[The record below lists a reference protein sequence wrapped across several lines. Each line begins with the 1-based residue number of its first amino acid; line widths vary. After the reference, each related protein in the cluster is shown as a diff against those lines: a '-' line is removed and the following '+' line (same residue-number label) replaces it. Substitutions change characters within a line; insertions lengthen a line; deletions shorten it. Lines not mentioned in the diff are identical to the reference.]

1 VPAGAARYLHP
12 ADHGCAFPYQTPEE
26 RLKFGPASA
35 RPRHHTRWS
44 LPQLLLNKASQGGH
58 PDRARLR
65 DTIHALIEPYRSAG
79 ISGIPLMPRA
89 PQAISDAALG
99 RAPTIWG
106 GRRLYFVGLRI
117 AHSRVGELKARM
129 QFPRGSTGG
138 RLRTPRGLS
147 YSVIEWSRLR
157 TTQFVLL
164 ATELLT
170 ADVPV
175 AAMALSEMGP
185 PGEILGG
192 FSFFGRGWRHRRC
205 PSLFRVDAQA
215 FPRPATTGQQPPCR
229 RCARNAKRPVHHACG
244 KGGKAIANVLR
255 STSGIASTNRRM
267 RSMSLRSSE

>member
-1 VPAGAARYLHP
+1 MYGPARSPHRCRGWLRA
-12 ADHGCAFPYQTPEE
+12 E
-26 RLKFGPASA
+26 RLHDSA
-35 RPRHHTRWS
+35 RSTRS
-44 LPQLLLNKASQGGH
+44 RR
-58 PDRARLR
+58 PDRRL
-65 DTIHALIEPYRSAG
+65 TSLIRHDYS
-79 ISGIPLMPRA
+79 
-89 PQAISDAALG
+89 
-99 RAPTIWG
+99 
-106 GRRLYFVGLRI
+106 LY
-117 AHSRVGELKARM
+117 AS
-129 QFPRGSTGG
+129 
-138 RLRTPRGLS
+138 LS
-147 YSVIEWSRLR
+147 
-157 TTQFVLL
+157 L